1 MASIWA
7 TDLWRG
13 KFNRDLGRTSM
24 FAFYDFETTSTSAAF
39 DQPIQ
44 FAAILT
50 DDEFNQIE
58 RVDIR
63 CRLSPHI
70 LPALWAEGVAQRQND

>member
-1 MASIWA
+1 
-7 TDLWRG
+7 
-13 KFNRDLGRTSM
+13 M
-24 FAFYDFETTSTSAAF
+24 FAFYDFETTGTSAAF
-39 DQPIQ
+39 DQPLQ

-70 LPALWAEGVAQRQND
+70 LPAPWEGHF